1 MIQLDYFLYQLKVKL
16 ISFHVDYCL
25 PPSATRKLSQH
36 RFTATSTPYQPYLLD
51 VPSYFSLGQSWN
63 NLLHLFAGNKLHLEL
78 YLEHDIHFTPLKYG
92 FKAYQRI

>member
-1 MIQLDYFLYQLKVKL
+1 MQITVCRFSL
-16 ISFHVDYCL
+16 
-25 PPSATRKLSQH
+25 RKAKPASI
-36 RFTATSTPYQPYLLD
+36 RSTSTPYQPYLLD
-51 VPSYFSLGQSWN
+51 VPSYFSLLEQSWN